1 MSEKKE
7 FNRKY
12 MHPTRRKLAEMVFTG
27 EYELDPKVGYT
38 APSDTE
44 KREVGEKWTDSSG
57 QQWEMTEWG
66 KSKVSSLTDVMS
78 ETRKYLASLT
88 KCKSTDCPKS
98 KYGVTDKKL
107 IQKVGYCTTCLAKY
121 EWEIKKDGLWETY
134 TEFRIYTN
142 MIKEGTATLENM
154 RNALTE
160 IKNIHE
166 YVNADGSIQK
176 WVLEQDTDKLK
187 EELLEDIQKGEKE
200 LNEVIEKRKQ
210 VYELLKDKEYEII
223 QKI

>member
-27 EYELDPKVGYT
+27 EYELDPRVGYT
-38 APSDTE
+38 ASSDTV

-107 IQKVGYCTTCLAKY
+107 IQKVGYCTTCLARH

>member
-1 MSEKKE
+1 
-7 FNRKY
+7 
-12 MHPTRRKLAEMVFTG
+12 
-27 EYELDPKVGYT
+27 
-38 APSDTE
+38 
-44 KREVGEKWTDSSG
+44 
-57 QQWEMTEWG
+57 
-66 KSKVSSLTDVMS
+66 MS

-107 IQKVGYCTTCLAKY
+107 IQKVGYCTTCLARH